1 MPLKVN
7 SSIHHSEAEKVQVTP
22 KGTQRTLLHYLS
34 SILYLHIQKNFY
46 PSESL
51 RLEGFFDKTTEE
63 KLKAG
68 CTPAV
73 VTISQTCYKIT
84 FFNRKIIAGF
94 FFSDSYTQT
103 FYILSA
109 DSGWKRIDLQKQKNA
124 FIQLVPIQ
132 DNVTTLLCQDYAY
145 NYMIHQTIVDFLIYL
160 YIKQNI
166 QSLNTIIDITQN
178 PLRTLIS
185 QNLS

>member
-84 FFNRKIIAGF
+84 FFNWKIIAGF
-94 FFSDSYTQT
+94 FFQIATLRHFTYCQQT
-103 FYILSA
+103 LVGKGLTYRSRRMLLYSLYLFRTMSLHFCV
-109 DSGWKRIDLQKQKNA
+109 RI
-124 FIQLVPIQ
+124 
-132 DNVTTLLCQDYAY
+132 
-145 NYMIHQTIVDFLIYL
+145 MLI
-160 YIKQNI
+160 
-166 QSLNTIIDITQN
+166 II
-178 PLRTLIS
+178 
-185 QNLS
+185 